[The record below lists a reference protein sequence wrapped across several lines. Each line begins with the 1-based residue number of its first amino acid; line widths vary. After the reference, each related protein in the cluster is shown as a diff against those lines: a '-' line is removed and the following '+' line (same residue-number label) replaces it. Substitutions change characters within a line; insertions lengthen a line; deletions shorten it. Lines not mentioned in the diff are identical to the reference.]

1 MNFIM
6 RTMMLLWLNE
16 FDENR
21 QTTGKTMRLILI
33 ERYYMFKQKLKE
45 NKENKNIKKYQFHYY
60 TIIIETLI
68 N

>member
-21 QTTGKTMRLILI
+21 QRTGKTMRLMLI
-33 ERYYMFKQKLKE
+33 EHYYMFKQKLKE

-60 TIIIETLI
+60 TIIIKTLI